1 MPLDQDFEERSD
13 REMGF
18 LDHLEEL
25 RSHIFRSAIYLVVT
39 TIVAFSAK
47 DFLFG
52 TLIFGPLR
60 NDFWTYR
67 TLCSLSHYFGYGDSG
82 CIQPSFTGK
91 LQTIGIGEA
100 FNMHFKIAM
109 ICGFILALPL
119 ILNEVW
125 FFVKPALS
133 KKERRY
139 FRHFVWVCSFLFFI
153 GVAFGYFILSPFSIN
168 FLISYELPLTEHRP
182 SASSFIDIIVM
193 LTLPVGLV
201 FELPIVIY
209 FLSKAGIIT
218 HRIMADNRR
227 FAYMIII
234 ILAAIVTPPDIISQI
249 IVTIPLIILYELS
262 IMIAKAQTL
271 NNEKSIQIS

>member
-1 MPLDQDFEERSD
+1 
-13 REMGF
+13 
-18 LDHLEEL
+18 
-25 RSHIFRSAIYLVVT
+25 
-39 TIVAFSAK
+39 
-47 DFLFG
+47 
-52 TLIFGPLR
+52 
-60 NDFWTYR
+60 
-67 TLCSLSHYFGYGDSG
+67 
-82 CIQPSFTGK
+82 
-91 LQTIGIGEA
+91 
-100 FNMHFKIAM
+100 
-109 ICGFILALPL
+109 
-119 ILNEVW
+119 
-125 FFVKPALS
+125 
-133 KKERRY
+133 
-139 FRHFVWVCSFLFFI
+139 
-153 GVAFGYFILSPFSIN
+153 
-168 FLISYELPLTEHRP
+168 
-182 SASSFIDIIVM
+182 M